1 MKLERIPSKEKE
13 KIIGKM
19 INYVKSN
26 VNYEDKTDDDLYYAC
41 KTAGFM
47 FYEFMQDYIKEEN

>member
-1 MKLERIPSKEKE
+1 MKFEKMPSKEKE

-19 INYVKSN
+19 INYVKSK
-26 VNYEDKTDDDLYYAC
+26 VKDDATDDDLYYAC

-47 FYEFMQDYIKEEN
+47 FYEFMQDYIKE

>member
-1 MKLERIPSKEKE
+1 MKFKTISNKEKE

-19 INYVKSN
+19 IAYAKSK
-26 VNYEDKTDDDLYYAC
+26 VNHDDAADDDLYYAC

-47 FYEFMQDYIKEEN
+47 FYEFMQDHIKE